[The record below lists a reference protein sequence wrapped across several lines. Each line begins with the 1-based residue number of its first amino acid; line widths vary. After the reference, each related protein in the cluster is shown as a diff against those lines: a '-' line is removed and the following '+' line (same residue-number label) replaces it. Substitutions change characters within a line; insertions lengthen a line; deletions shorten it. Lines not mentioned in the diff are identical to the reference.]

1 MIAILF
7 RHGKAVSPQAA
18 GGDEERWL
26 TEEGKED
33 VKRVARCLPKPT
45 AIYSSPL
52 RRARETAEILSQA
65 FGVPYEVL
73 EELAPGKFNLEA
85 LAKVFKPG
93 ALYVGHN
100 PDLEEVLRGLGC
112 EAKLSAGGAAVV
124 NLGARKLL
132 ALLNP
137 EYCP

>member
-7 RHGKAVSPQAA
+7 RHGKAVSAQRA
-18 GGDEERWL
+18 GSDEERWL

-33 VKRVARCLPKPT
+33 VRRVAKCLPTPT

-52 RRARETAEILSQA
+52 RRAKETAEILSEV
-65 FGVPYEVL
+65 FNVPYEVK
-73 EELAPGKFNLEA
+73 EELSSGKFNLETF
-85 LAKVFKPG
+85 AKVFKPG
-93 ALYVGHN
+93 ALYVAHN

-124 NLGARKLL
+124 NVGARKLL